1 LKLLSLEM
9 AAPPT
14 QQAVYLAQCQRA
26 ASMLTR
32 ALRSRRRKT
41 TPASIV
47 ERNFDVALDTAMR
60 CPHVVAAVS

>member
-1 LKLLSLEM
+1 
-9 AAPPT
+9 
-14 QQAVYLAQCQRA
+14 
-26 ASMLTR
+26 MLTR